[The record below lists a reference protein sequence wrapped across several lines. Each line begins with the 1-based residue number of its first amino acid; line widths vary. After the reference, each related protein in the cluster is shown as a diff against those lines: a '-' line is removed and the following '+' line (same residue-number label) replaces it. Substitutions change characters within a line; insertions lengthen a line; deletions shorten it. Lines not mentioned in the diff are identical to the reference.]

1 MSTVEAKYEKLRS
14 TLQNEL
20 GPIDANFAMRL
31 MYLERK
37 ASKSYYPTVK
47 PHVFLTI
54 KYKQG
59 IDGENKKSKLRTK
72 YGMMVESM
80 DNLQEILVEGY
91 MDMSV
96 VTEISSDSDIDKI
109 TGKASLVILG

>member
-1 MSTVEAKYEKLRS
+1 MSAIEAKYDQLRS
-14 TLQNEL
+14 NLQNEL

-37 ASKSYYPTVK
+37 VSKSYHPSVK
-47 PHVFLTI
+47 PHVVLTI

-59 IDGENKKSKLRTK
+59 IDRGNKKSKLIAK
-72 YGMMVESM
+72 YGMMVESI
-80 DNLQEILVEGY
+80 DNPQEILVVGY
-91 MDMSV
+91 MDMSD

-109 TGKASLVILG
+109 TGKASPVIRG

>member
-1 MSTVEAKYEKLRS
+1 MSAVEAKYDQLRS
-14 TLQNEL
+14 NLQNEL

-37 ASKSYYPTVK
+37 VSKSSYPSKK
-47 PHVFLTI
+47 PHVVLTI

-59 IDGENKKSKLRTK
+59 IDRENKKSKLRTK
-72 YGMMVESM
+72 YGMMVESI
-80 DNLQEILVEGY
+80 DNPQEILVVGY
-91 MDMSV
+91 MDMSD

-109 TGKASLVILG
+109 TGKASPVIRG